1 MKVTTDDQG
10 RLACAELF
18 PPRSTFD
25 ARRMPDGAVRIIK
38 LENGEVPFVKSV
50 ITKDGLMISPV
61 KIGRETIRAAIRAD
75 RDAQ

>member
-1 MKVTTDDQG
+1 MKVTTDDEG

-25 ARRMPDGAVRIIK
+25 ARRMPDGTVRVVK
-38 LENGEVPFVKSV
+38 LENGDVPVVKSV
-50 ITKDGLMISPV
+50 LTQDGLMVSPV
-61 KIGRETIRAAIRAD
+61 KISRETIRAAIRAD